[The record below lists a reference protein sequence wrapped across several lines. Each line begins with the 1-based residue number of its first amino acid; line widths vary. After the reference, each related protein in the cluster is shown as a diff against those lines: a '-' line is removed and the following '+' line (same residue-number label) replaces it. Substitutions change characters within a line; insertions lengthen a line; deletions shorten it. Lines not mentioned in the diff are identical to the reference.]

1 MIRLISNVER
11 QQQRNAPP
19 TSVTPTSRP
28 DSTQRDQSSFSLKEI
43 QGRIQNAYRLPTP
56 TINVNVST
64 EYMYRLPTPTIN
76 VNVTTENMYV
86 GIWGVM

>member
-19 TSVTPTSRP
+19 TSATPTGRS
-28 DSTQRDQSSFSLKEI
+28 DSSQRDHPSFSLKEI

-56 TINVNVST
+56 TINVNVSN
-64 EYMYRLPTPTIN
+64 EY
-76 VNVTTENMYV
+76 
-86 GIWGVM
+86 